1 MVKRSRKTN
10 GSDAPITVTYGSYLL
25 DFDMATIPKAFLWFW
40 RYVVSDGE
48 RLNDRQALNLFTIL
62 MLFRDGLQLCDLPTT
77 TKRNTLKKDRAQWK
91 RMGILFTHRE
101 YFSYAEM
108 RAHFGSNLPPHPEIK
123 HVVYDLT
130 NLAYNIELIA
140 QEWSRRNLELL
151 VEWEHNGKKGHKPVY
166 QFPDDYEHNVVL
178 CPEVAQRI
186 VSGVY
191 DRGEAREYPDGEEKG
206 WWIPPKWWEQ
216 AHRMV
221 QSSSERQDRTE
232 ERTRQEIPG
241 TGSVPGKKHLVQETC
256 TKQKIPGT
264 EPVPGKKCAV
274 TYKEK
279 EEKEEEEEDIANPI
293 SSILQ
298 TFAECKSSEEPNRT
312 AEYQFSERERTQVQ
326 ELLNEGYAL
335 EQITEMIEHAFANR
349 RPDAKPIRQFGFMLS
364 YIRHRIQ
371 PTGVQ
376 PTEAQSTEAPG
387 HADGQPTGAQLTG
400 AQPTGAQ
407 SAIDADDPLAQVYML
422 LQAAE
427 HNGVCYDIPAIRLG
441 LRHFLRG
448 DDPFSADEVHEAAM
462 AAVVRSIPPERL
474 VGYAKVVLH
483 DKRKEATERERLR
496 QAAETVTR
504 TGVPS
509 LNRPDQP
516 LLYGDQDDSESSTG
530 KEAEEKWRTALGEL
544 ELQMTKATFA
554 TWVKPLMAISL
565 EDDTLTLGAPN
576 GYIQDWVEHR
586 LHTPIVRTMSGIM
599 GCQIK
604 LVVTVGEEGGVLNMP
619 ELS

>member
-1 MVKRSRKTN
+1 MVKRGKKTN

-40 RYVVSDGE
+40 RYVASDGE

-77 TKRNTLKKDRAQWK
+77 TKRNTIQKDRAQWK
-91 RMGILFTHRE
+91 RMGILFTYRE

-108 RAHFGSNLPPHPEIK
+108 QEHFGSNLPPHPEIK

-151 VEWEHNGKKGHKPVY
+151 VEWERNGKKGNKPVY

-178 CPEVAQRI
+178 CPEVAHRI

-206 WWIPPKWWEQ
+206 WWIPPKWWDQ

-221 QSSSERQDRTE
+221 EFPCAKEDRTE
-232 ERTRQEIPG
+232 ECTTQEIPG
-241 TGSVPGKKHLVQETC
+241 TGSVPGKKYLVQETR

-264 EPVPGKKCAV
+264 RSVPGRECAV

-279 EEKEEEEEDIANPI
+279 EKEEEEEDIADPI
-293 SSILQ
+293 SLILQ
-298 TFAECKSSEEPNRT
+298 TFTECKRNEDPGGA
-312 AEYQFSERERTQVQ
+312 AEYQPSERERTQAQ
-326 ELLNEGYAL
+326 ELLDEGFTL
-335 EQITEMIEHAFANR
+335 DQITAMIEHAFAHR
-349 RPDAKPIRQFGFMLS
+349 RPNAMPIRQFGFMLS
-364 YIRHRIQ
+364 YIRHR
-371 PTGVQ
+371 TQ
-376 PTEAQSTEAPG
+376 PTEAQPTEATG
-387 HADGQPTGAQLTG
+387 HADGQPTEVQLTG

-407 SAIDADDPLAQVYML
+407 AVIDASAPLAQVYML

-427 HNGVCYDIPAIRLG
+427 HNGVHYDIPAIRLG
-441 LRHFLRG
+441 LQHFLRG
-448 DDPFSADEVHEAAM
+448 DDSFSVDEVYEAAM

-483 DKRKEATERERLR
+483 DKRREAKERERLR
-496 QAAETVTR
+496 QAAEAVTR

-509 LNRPDQP
+509 LNRPDRS
-516 LLYGDQDDSESSTG
+516 LLHGGQDDHESSTG
-530 KEAEEKWRTALGEL
+530 REAEEKWRTALGEL

-554 TWVKPLMAISL
+554 TWVKPLVASSL
-565 EDDTLTLGAPN
+565 ENDILTLDAPN
-576 GYIQDWVEHR
+576 GYIKDWVENR
-586 LHTPIVRTMSGIM
+586 LHTPIERTMSGIM
-599 GCQIK
+599 GCPIK
-604 LVVTVGEEGGVLNMP
+604 LVVTVEEG
-619 ELS
+619 ES

>member
-1 MVKRSRKTN
+1 
-10 GSDAPITVTYGSYLL
+10 
-25 DFDMATIPKAFLWFW
+25 
-40 RYVVSDGE
+40 
-48 RLNDRQALNLFTIL
+48 
-62 MLFRDGLQLCDLPTT
+62 
-77 TKRNTLKKDRAQWK
+77 
-91 RMGILFTHRE
+91 MGILFTHRE

-108 RAHFGSNLPPHPEIK
+108 QEHFGNNLPPHPEIK

-191 DRGEAREYPDGEEKG
+191 DRGEAREYPNGEEKG

-221 QSSSERQDRTE
+221 QSSSEGGECTE
-232 ERTRQEIPG
+232 GRTRQEIPG
-241 TGSVPGKKHLVQETC
+241 TGSVPGKKYLVQETR

-264 EPVPGKKCAV
+264 EPVPGRKCAV

-279 EEKEEEEEDIANPI
+279 EEKEEEEDIANPVN
-293 SSILQ
+293 SILQ
-298 TFAECKSSEEPNRT
+298 TFAECKNGDGRNGT
-312 AEYQFSERERTQVQ
+312 TEYQPSERECAQVR

-387 HADGQPTGAQLTG
+387 HADGQPTGTQLTG

-427 HNGVCYDIPAIRLG
+427 HNGVHYDIPAVRLG
-441 LRHFLRG
+441 LQHFLRG
-448 DDPFSADEVHEAAM
+448 DSPFSADEVYEAAM

-474 VGYAKVVLH
+474 VGYTKVVLH
-483 DKRKEATERERLR
+483 DKRREAKERERLH
-496 QAAETVTR
+496 QAAEAATR
-504 TGVPS
+504 TGPPS
-509 LNRPDQP
+509 LSYPDQSLP
-516 LLYGDQDDSESSTG
+516 HGDRDDLESSTE

-604 LVVTVGEEGGVLNMP
+604 LVVTVGEEGGL
-619 ELS
+619 

>member
-1 MVKRSRKTN
+1 MVKRNTNAN

-48 RLNDRQALNLFTIL
+48 QLNDRQALNLFTIL

-77 TKRNTLKKDRAQWK
+77 TKRNTLQKDRAQWK
-91 RMGILFTHRE
+91 RMGILFTYRE
-101 YFSYAEM
+101 YYSYAEM
-108 RAHFGSNLPPHPEIK
+108 QEHFGSNLPPHPEIK

-151 VEWEHNGKKGHKPVY
+151 VEWERNGKKGNKPVY

-178 CPEVAQRI
+178 CPEVAHRI
-186 VSGVY
+186 VSGMY

-206 WWIPPKWWEQ
+206 WWIPPKWWDQ
-216 AHRMV
+216 AHRMA
-221 QSSSERQDRTE
+221 QSSSEKEERTE

-241 TGSVPGKKHLVQETC
+241 TGSVPGKKYLVQETR

-264 EPVPGKKCAV
+264 GSVPGRECAV

-279 EEKEEEEEDIANPI
+279 EEKEEEEESIADPI

-298 TFAECKSSEEPNRT
+298 TFAERKRSEDPSEA
-312 AEYQFSERERTQVQ
+312 AEYQPSERERTQVQ
-326 ELLNEGYAL
+326 ELLNEGYAP
-335 EQITEMIEHAFANR
+335 EQITAMIEHAFANR
-349 RPDAKPIRQFGFMLS
+349 RPNAGLIRQFGFMLS
-364 YIRHRIQ
+364 YIRHRTQ
-371 PTGVQ
+371 PTEAQPTEALPTEATGHADGPPTGVQ
-376 PTEAQSTEAPG
+376 P
-387 HADGQPTGAQLTG
+387 TG

-407 SAIDADDPLAQVYML
+407 AVIDADEPLAQVYML

-441 LRHFLRG
+441 LQHFLRG
-448 DDPFSADEVHEAAM
+448 DDPFSVDEVYEAAM
-462 AAVVRSIPPERL
+462 AAVVRSISPERL

-483 DKRKEATERERLR
+483 DKRKEALDRERLR
-496 QAAETVTR
+496 RAASAATR
-504 TGVPS
+504 TGLPS
-509 LNRPDQP
+509 LNRPGQP
-516 LLYGDQDDSESSTG
+516 LLDDQDDHESPIG
-530 KEAEEKWRTALGEL
+530 KEAEEKWRAALGEL

-554 TWVKPLMAISL
+554 TWVQPLTAISL
-565 EDDTLTLGAPN
+565 EDNTLILDAPN
-576 GYIQDWVEHR
+576 GYIKDWVENR
-586 LHTPIVRTMSGIM
+586 LHTPIERTMSGIM
-599 GCQIK
+599 GGPIK
-604 LVVTVGEEGGVLNMP
+604 LVVTVEEEG
-619 ELS
+619 ES